1 MQYMYQGFFI
11 LLYRVIAVLSPWYFW
26 CNSRIGLFVVIEL
39 KDVLNNKGVIITM
52 NNNPNVSV
60 NFNLFN
66 LAVVCSLVLAVVK
79 LVGLANISW
88 LIVFLPVIAILAI
101 DLVALLVFVVIALII
116 YLVHRNKKGM

>member
-1 MQYMYQGFFI
+1 
-11 LLYRVIAVLSPWYFW
+11 
-26 CNSRIGLFVVIEL
+26 
-39 KDVLNNKGVIITM
+39 M
-52 NNNPNVSV
+52 NNNPNVSI

-101 DLVALLVFVVIALII
+101 DLVFVVVFLVIALVI
-116 YLVHRNKKGM
+116 YLVHKKGM